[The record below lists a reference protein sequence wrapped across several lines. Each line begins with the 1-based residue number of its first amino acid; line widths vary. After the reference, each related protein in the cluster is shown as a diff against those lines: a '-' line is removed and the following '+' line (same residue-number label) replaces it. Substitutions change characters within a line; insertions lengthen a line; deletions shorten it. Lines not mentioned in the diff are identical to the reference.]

1 MLAPGPERG
10 TMGPATAQAH
20 CTFSPPAIPSRSQDR
35 YRSRVLLDQLENL
48 RTEYNDLVRQWSRYI
63 EMVGPRRPLR
73 ASDAQ
78 IAEVRKRREAGASR
92 GKISTETK
100 LGLRTVRTI

>member
-1 MLAPGPERG
+1 MAGNW
-10 TMGPATAQAH
+10 
-20 CTFSPPAIPSRSQDR
+20 SRRRAEDGR
-35 YRSRVLLDQLENL
+35 RELDDALKDYENL

-78 IAEVRKRREAGASR
+78 IAEVRKRREAAASR
-92 GKISTETK
+92 GRSPPRPI
-100 LGLRTVRTI
+100 